1 MKKRII
7 LHVDVNNAFL
17 SWTGIELLKNGY
29 KKDIRKRCA
38 IIAGDENQRRGIV
51 LAKSTPCK
59 KYNVITGEPIKSARK
74 KCPYLEIY
82 SPNYS
87 VYKKY
92 SNKMYEY
99 LLTYSDKVE
108 RYSIDECFI
117 DYTESILL
125 FGNPVTTAY
134 KIKEEIK
141 NKFGFTVNVGI
152 GTNKLT
158 AKMASDFEKP
168 DKVHTLF
175 ENEIETK
182 MWPLPVSDLFMI
194 GKQTAKKLEEKNIKT
209 IYELAHI
216 NKEFLVK
223 EFKKT
228 ALLMWN
234 YANGIDTSPVESIH
248 KEAKSIS
255 SSTVLPY
262 NYGNI
267 KEINQVLYQLTTEV
281 GIKLRDKNKYA
292 TVVSIWIKYPN
303 FNKVSKQVKLNT
315 PINTDKDIYEHAKEL
330 FLKSWNN
337 ENIRAICVSVGN
349 LVNNKKIQLTIF
361 KQNEKKEK
369 NIQETIDKIN
379 KKYGKNTITY
389 AKK

>member
-29 KKDIRKRCA
+29 KKDIRNRCA

-82 SPNYS
+82 SPDYS

-125 FGNPVTTAY
+125 FGNPITTAY

-223 EFKKT
+223 EFKCSFH
-228 ALLMWN
+228 LV
-234 YANGIDTSPVESIH
+234 YI
-248 KEAKSIS
+248 
-255 SSTVLPY
+255 
-262 NYGNI
+262 
-267 KEINQVLYQLTTEV
+267 
-281 GIKLRDKNKYA
+281 
-292 TVVSIWIKYPN
+292 
-303 FNKVSKQVKLNT
+303 
-315 PINTDKDIYEHAKEL
+315 
-330 FLKSWNN
+330 FLKN
-337 ENIRAICVSVGN
+337 
-349 LVNNKKIQLTIF
+349 
-361 KQNEKKEK
+361 
-369 NIQETIDKIN
+369 
-379 KKYGKNTITY
+379 
-389 AKK
+389 